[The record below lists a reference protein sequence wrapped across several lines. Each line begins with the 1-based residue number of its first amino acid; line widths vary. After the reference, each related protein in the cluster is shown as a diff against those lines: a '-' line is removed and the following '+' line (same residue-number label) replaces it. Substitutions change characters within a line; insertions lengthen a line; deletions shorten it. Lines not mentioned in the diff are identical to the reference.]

1 MMGTKRTL
9 RSLVPLALLL
19 TVLFA
24 LGACQAMFTYT
35 PLTSF
40 QRSPATMT
48 PAEQITYAQDAL
60 ASGDKAAMTT
70 AYDAIKDQTGATA
83 SYTAAQLAVEISGV
97 PELIVSA
104 ISDPSVISGGATDV
118 NSYLA
123 AHPDIQPAY
132 LIAAAQKLDSVPKS
146 DLTPMDYVYGGLGL
160 VLDAATQANGTI
172 DVTNLNATKL
182 AAAQTFINYA
192 LDPANNVITS
202 ASSSDP
208 VYALLSY
215 VNGL

>member
-1 MMGTKRTL
+1 MGTKRIL
-9 RSLVPLALLL
+9 RSLAPLALLL

-24 LGACQAMFTYT
+24 LGACQAIFTYT

-48 PAEQITYAQDAL
+48 PAEQLTYAQDAL
-60 ASGDKAAMTT
+60 ASGDKTAMTT
-70 AYDAIKDQTGATA
+70 AYDAIKDSTSPTV

-97 PELIVSA
+97 PALIVSA
-104 ISDPSVISGGATDV
+104 ISDPSTLSGGATDV
-118 NSYLA
+118 NSFLA
-123 AHPDIQPAY
+123 LHPDIQPDY
-132 LIAAAQKLDSVPKS
+132 LVAAAQKLDSVPKS

-160 VLDAATQANGTI
+160 VLDAATQSDGTI
-172 DVTNLNATKL
+172 DVTKLNAAKMTT
-182 AAAQTFINYA
+182 AQTFINYA

-208 VYALLSY
+208 LYALLSY

>member
-1 MMGTKRTL
+1 MGTKRIL
-9 RSLVPLALLL
+9 RLLVPPALLL

-35 PLTSF
+35 PLTSL

-60 ASGDKAAMTT
+60 ASGDTAAMKT
-70 AYDAIKDQTGATA
+70 AYEAIKDQTGTTA

-97 PELIVSA
+97 PQLIVSA
-104 ISDPSVISGGATDV
+104 ISDPSIISGGATDV

-123 AHPDIQPAY
+123 AHPDIQPDY
-132 LIAAAQKLDSVPKS
+132 LIAAALKLDSMPNS

-160 VLDAATQANGTI
+160 VLDAATQTNGTI
-172 DVTNLNATKL
+172 DVTNLDAAKL
-182 AAAQTFINYA
+182 ATAQTFISYA

-202 ASSSDP
+202 QSSSDP
-208 VYALLSY
+208 LYALLSY